1 MSKFSNDYNF
11 LTNYGE
17 IKYTKVNGINY
28 IVSHTI
34 IDIESNGDHIVIDI
48 KPDDAQKF
56 NVKSNNVSKT
66 NDTKLDVIKD
76 IFSKLTNYFS
86 F

>member
-17 IKYTKVNGINY
+17 IKYTKVKGINF

-34 IDIESNGDHIVIDI
+34 IDIESNGDHIVIDV
-48 KPDDAQKF
+48 KPDDSQKF
-56 NVKSNNVSKT
+56 NVKSNTVS
-66 NDTKLDVIKD
+66 NINNTKSDVIQN
-76 IFSKLTNYFS
+76 ILSKLTNYFS